1 MIKRKLLEQIT
12 DHLKKP
18 EISLIIGPRQAGK
31 TTLMRIL
38 EQNLRQ
44 KGINTIFLS
53 LDFEKDKPFFT
64 SQELLLKKISLE
76 VGQRGVVFI
85 DEIQRKENAGIF
97 LKGLFDLLQYSTGVG
112 DEQNLPYKLIVSGS
126 GSLELKEK
134 IHESLVGRKRIFEL
148 STVTFEEFI
157 HYQTNYRYTNNFKE
171 FLEIEQNQ
179 ITLYLQEYLCYGG
192 YPRIITERNTLEKHI
207 VMDEIYNSYLNKDI
221 KSLLN
226 VEKIDAFTTLIRL
239 LATQIGNLINYQE
252 LATATGLSQQTIKN
266 YLWYAEKTFII
277 KKLPPFFR
285 NQRKEIVKAPKI
297 YFLDIGLRN
306 YACGL
311 FGNYLLTS
319 NDGSIFE
326 NFIFNIL
333 TEAIRYTGASLH
345 FWRTKDKA
353 EVDFII
359 NFGDMVI
366 PIEVKSELKIP
377 KIQRSM
383 RSFIDKYKP
392 EKAIIINKTLKDSIQ
407 VHNTKIYFIPYTDLL
422 VNQTTLI
429 NHIC

>member
-1 MIKRKLLEQIT
+1 M
-12 DHLKKP
+12 
-18 EISLIIGPRQAGK
+18 G
-31 TTLMRIL
+31 
-38 EQNLRQ
+38 Q
-44 KGINTIFLS
+44 K
-53 LDFEKDKPFFT
+53 
-64 SQELLLKKISLE
+64 
-76 VGQRGVVFI
+76 GVVFI

-97 LKGLFDLLQYSTGVG
+97 LKGLFDLLKYSTDVG
-112 DEQNLPYKLIVSGS
+112 DEENLPYKLIVSGS

-134 IHESLVGRKRIFEL
+134 IHESLIGRKRIFEL

-157 HYQTNYRYTNNFKE
+157 HYKTNYRYIDNFKE

-179 ITLYLQEYLCYGG
+179 IDLYLKEYLCFGG
-192 YPRIITERNTLEKHI
+192 YPRIITEQNTSEKHI
-207 VMDEIYNSYLNKDI
+207 VMDEIYSSYLNKDI
-221 KSLLN
+221 KYLLN
-226 VEKIDAFTTLIRL
+226 VENIDGFITLIRL
-239 LATQIGNLINYQE
+239 LATQTGNLINYQE
-252 LATATGLSQQTIKN
+252 LATATGLSQQTVKN

-277 KKLPPFFR
+277 KKLTPFFK
-285 NQRKEIVKAPKI
+285 NKRKEIIKAPKI
-297 YFLDIGLRN
+297 YFVDIGLRN

-333 TEAIRYTGASLH
+333 TEAIRYTGATLH

-353 EVDFII
+353 EVDFVI

-366 PIEVKSELKIP
+366 PIDVKLNLKKT

-383 RSFIDKYKP
+383 HSFINKYRP

-407 VHNTKIYFIPYTDLL
+407 IHNTKIYFIPYTDLL
-422 VNQTTLI
+422 INQTALI
-429 NHIC
+429 NHIHLYP

>member
-192 YPRIITERNTLEKHI
+192 YPRIITEQNALDKQI

-383 RSFIDKYKP
+383 RSFIDRYKP

-407 VHNTKIYFIPYTDLL
+407 LHDTKIYFIPYTDLL

-429 NHIC
+429 NHIR